1 MKKLNLLIYYIL
13 FIVYEEL
20 IFSYLVYK
28 TFPTSLWLIILF
40 SIPIAVILNLITSV
54 FKPKINK
61 FLTYIITIA
70 FIILF
75 SAQIVYYSMYEA
87 IISFFSMM
95 HGGQITEFM
104 EAIIDVVLRNW
115 YGIALFALPLVIL
128 IVLSKK
134 KVLLFERNSLKEI
147 AIKMTSVVVVHLV
160 ALLCVNFI
168 NTNMM
173 YSNKNLY
180 YNIHIPKVTANRM
193 GLLTTMRLD
202 LQRFIFG
209 FEEKLSVE
217 TSTTP
222 IEEEE
227 NSYNVTYID
236 FDKLIQ
242 NEENNTIKEMH
253 EYFSSQEA
261 SKKNKYTGMFKG
273 KNLIVLVGESFSS
286 LAIREDLTP
295 NLYKLYKEG
304 FQFDNFYTPI
314 FPVSTADGEYITDT
328 SLIPKEG
335 VWSFLKIAGNY
346 MPYSYPNVFEKQGY
360 SSNAYHN
367 HTATYYERDKY
378 IETMGYNSYLAVGT
392 GLEDRMDTSNWPNS
406 DYEMVKT
413 TMDDYIN
420 NEKFMAYYMTV
431 SGHMNY
437 TKIGNMMVYRNWDQV
452 KDLPYSHKAK
462 SYLAANI
469 ELDKAVGELIRRLEE
484 AGKLEDTVIVIS
496 GDHYPYGLTLEEINE
511 LSTFERDDKFEKYR
525 MPFLIWSGSM
535 KEPIKVEKIGS
546 SLDVLPTVLN
556 LFGAEFDSRLLIGR
570 DILSDTEPLVI
581 FSDRS
586 FITDKGKY
594 NAVTGEFIAN
604 EGTTVEEGYVDKINT
619 IIYKKYQMSRLILE
633 NDYYKHIFK
642 TEN

>member
-20 IFSYLVYK
+20 VFSCIIFK
-28 TFPTSLWLIILF
+28 TFPASFGLIILF
-40 SIPIAVILNLITSV
+40 SIPIAIVLNLITSV
-54 FKPKINK
+54 FKPKVNK
-61 FLTYIITIA
+61 IITYIITIA
-70 FIILF
+70 LIIIF
-75 SAQIVYYSMYEA
+75 GAQIVYYSMYEA

-95 HGGQITEFM
+95 HGGQVTEFM
-104 EAIIDVVLRNW
+104 EVIIDVVLRNW
-115 YGIALFALPLVIL
+115 YGILLFIIPLIIL
-128 IVLSKK
+128 IILSKK
-134 KVLLFERNSLKEI
+134 KVITFEKNSIKQI
-147 AIKMTSVVVVHLV
+147 AIKITSVLIIQLI

-168 NTNMM
+168 NTDDM

-180 YNIHIPKVTANRM
+180 YNIHVPKVTANRM

-209 FEEKLSVE
+209 FEEKLSVQ
-217 TSTTP
+217 TNAIP
-222 IEEEE
+222 KEEKD
-227 NSYNVTYID
+227 SYNITYID
-236 FDKLIQ
+236 FDKLIK
-242 NEENNTIKEMH
+242 NEEDNTIKEMH

-261 SKKNKYTGMFKG
+261 SKKNKYTGMFKD

-335 VWSFLKIAGNY
+335 VWSFLRVAGNY
-346 MPYSYPNVFEKQGY
+346 MPYSYANVFEKQGY

-413 TMDDYIN
+413 TVNDYIN

-452 KDLPYSHKAK
+452 KDLPYSNKAK
-462 SYLAANI
+462 GYLAANI
-469 ELDKAVGELIRRLEE
+469 ELDKAVGELLSRLEQ

-496 GDHYPYGLTLEEINE
+496 GDHYPYGLTLGEINE
-511 LSTFERDDKFEKYR
+511 LSTFERDDKFEKFR

-535 KEPIKVEKIGS
+535 KGSIKVEKIGS

-556 LFGAEFDSRLLIGR
+556 LFGAEFDSRLLMGR
-570 DILSDTEPLVI
+570 DILSDSDPIVI

-586 FITDKGKY
+586 FITDKGRY
-594 NAVTGEFIAN
+594 NSLTEQFTPN
-604 EGTTVEEGYVDKINT
+604 EGVTVEEGYVDKINT

-633 NDYYKHIFK
+633 NDYYKHVFK

>member
-20 IFSYLVYK
+20 IFSCLVYK

-115 YGIALFALPLVIL
+115 YGIALFALPLGIL

-217 TSTTP
+217 TSITP

-633 NDYYKHIFK
+633 NDYYKHVFK

>member
-20 IFSYLVYK
+20 IFSCLVYK

-147 AIKMTSVVVVHLV
+147 AIKMTSVVVVHLA

-437 TKIGNMMVYRNWDQV
+437 TKIGNMMVCRNWDQV

>member
-20 IFSYLVYK
+20 VFSCIIFK
-28 TFPTSLWLIILF
+28 TFPASFGLIILF
-40 SIPIAVILNLITSV
+40 SIPIAIVLNLITSV
-54 FKPKINK
+54 FKPKVNK
-61 FLTYIITIA
+61 IITYIITIA
-70 FIILF
+70 LIIIF
-75 SAQIVYYSMYEA
+75 GAQIVYYSMYEA

-95 HGGQITEFM
+95 HGGQVTEFM
-104 EAIIDVVLRNW
+104 EVIIDVVLRNW
-115 YGIALFALPLVIL
+115 YGILLFIIPLIIL
-128 IVLSKK
+128 IILSKK
-134 KVLLFERNSLKEI
+134 KVITFEKNSIKQI
-147 AIKMTSVVVVHLV
+147 AIKITSVLIIQLI

-168 NTNMM
+168 NTDDM

-180 YNIHIPKVTANRM
+180 YNIHVPKVTANRM

-209 FEEKLSVE
+209 FEEKLSVQ
-217 TSTTP
+217 TNAIP
-222 IEEEE
+222 KEEEKD
-227 NSYNVTYID
+227 SYNITYID
-236 FDKLIQ
+236 FDKLIK
-242 NEENNTIKEMH
+242 NEEDNTIKEMH

-261 SKKNKYTGMFKG
+261 SKKNKYTGMFKD

-335 VWSFLKIAGNY
+335 VWSFLRVAGNY
-346 MPYSYPNVFEKQGY
+346 MPYSYANVFEKQGY

-413 TMDDYIN
+413 TVNDYIN

-452 KDLPYSHKAK
+452 KDLPYSNKAK
-462 SYLAANI
+462 GYLAANI
-469 ELDKAVGELIRRLEE
+469 ELDKAVGELLSRLEQ

-496 GDHYPYGLTLEEINE
+496 GDHYPYGLTLGEINE
-511 LSTFERDDKFEKYR
+511 LSTFERDDKFEKFR

-535 KEPIKVEKIGS
+535 KGPIKVEKIGS

-556 LFGAEFDSRLLIGR
+556 LFGAEFDSRLLMGR
-570 DILSDTEPLVI
+570 DILSDSDPIVI

-586 FITDKGKY
+586 FITDKGRY
-594 NAVTGEFIAN
+594 NSLTEQFTPN
-604 EGTTVEEGYVDKINT
+604 EGVTVEEGYVDKINT

-633 NDYYKHIFK
+633 NDYYRKIF
-642 TEN
+642 E

>member
-20 IFSYLVYK
+20 VFSCIIFK
-28 TFPTSLWLIILF
+28 TFPASFGLIILF
-40 SIPIAVILNLITSV
+40 SIPIAIVLNLITSV
-54 FKPKINK
+54 FKPKVNK
-61 FLTYIITIA
+61 IITYIITIA
-70 FIILF
+70 LIIIF
-75 SAQIVYYSMYEA
+75 GAQIVYYSMYEA

-95 HGGQITEFM
+95 HGGQVTEFM
-104 EAIIDVVLRNW
+104 EVIIDVVLRNW
-115 YGIALFALPLVIL
+115 YGILLFIIPLIIL
-128 IVLSKK
+128 IILSKK
-134 KVLLFERNSLKEI
+134 KVITFEKNSIKQI
-147 AIKMTSVVVVHLV
+147 AIKITSVLIIQLV

-168 NTNMM
+168 NTDDM

-180 YNIHIPKVTANRM
+180 YNIHVPKVTANRM

-209 FEEKLSVE
+209 FEEKLSVQ
-217 TSTTP
+217 TNAIP
-222 IEEEE
+222 KEEEKD
-227 NSYNVTYID
+227 SYNITYID
-236 FDKLIQ
+236 FDKLIK
-242 NEENNTIKEMH
+242 NEEDNTIKEMH
-253 EYFSSQEA
+253 KYFSSQEA
-261 SKKNKYTGMFKG
+261 SKKNKYTGMFKN

-335 VWSFLKIAGNY
+335 VWSFLRVAGNY
-346 MPYSYPNVFEKQGY
+346 MPYSYANVFEKQGY

-413 TMDDYIN
+413 TVNDYIN

-452 KDLPYSHKAK
+452 KDLPYSNKAK
-462 SYLAANI
+462 GYLAANI
-469 ELDKAVGELIRRLEE
+469 ELDKAVGELLSRLEQ

-496 GDHYPYGLTLEEINE
+496 GDHYPYGLTLGEINE
-511 LSTFERDDKFEKYR
+511 LSTFERDDKFEKFR

-535 KEPIKVEKIGS
+535 KGSIKVEKIGS

-556 LFGAEFDSRLLIGR
+556 LFGAEFDSRLLMGR
-570 DILSDTEPLVI
+570 DILSDSDPIVI

-586 FITDKGKY
+586 FITDKGRY
-594 NAVTGEFIAN
+594 NSLTEQFTPN
-604 EGTTVEEGYVDKINT
+604 EGVTVEEGYVDKINT

-633 NDYYKHIFK
+633 NDYYRKIF
-642 TEN
+642 E

>member
-20 IFSYLVYK
+20 IFSCLVYK

-217 TSTTP
+217 TSITP

-437 TKIGNMMVYRNWDQV
+437 TKIGNMMVCRNWDQV

-535 KEPIKVEKIGS
+535 KDPIKVEKIGS

>member
-20 IFSYLVYK
+20 VFSCIIFK
-28 TFPTSLWLIILF
+28 TFPASFGLIILF
-40 SIPIAVILNLITSV
+40 SIPIAIVLNLITSV
-54 FKPKINK
+54 FKPKVNK
-61 FLTYIITIA
+61 IITYIITIA
-70 FIILF
+70 LIIIF
-75 SAQIVYYSMYEA
+75 GAQIVYYSMYEA

-95 HGGQITEFM
+95 HGGQVTEFM
-104 EAIIDVVLRNW
+104 EVIIDVVLRNW
-115 YGIALFALPLVIL
+115 YGILLFIIPLIIL
-128 IVLSKK
+128 IILSKK
-134 KVLLFERNSLKEI
+134 KVITFEKNSIKQI
-147 AIKMTSVVVVHLV
+147 AIKITSVLIIQLI

-168 NTNMM
+168 NTDDM

-180 YNIHIPKVTANRM
+180 YNIHVPKVTANRM

-209 FEEKLSVE
+209 FEEKLSVQ
-217 TSTTP
+217 TNAIP
-222 IEEEE
+222 KEEEKD
-227 NSYNVTYID
+227 SYNITYID
-236 FDKLIQ
+236 FDKLIK
-242 NEENNTIKEMH
+242 NEEDNTIKEMH

-261 SKKNKYTGMFKG
+261 SKKNKYTGMFKD

-335 VWSFLKIAGNY
+335 VWSFLRVAGNY
-346 MPYSYPNVFEKQGY
+346 MPYSYANVFEKQGY

-413 TMDDYIN
+413 TVDDYIN

-452 KDLPYSHKAK
+452 KDLPYSNKAK
-462 SYLAANI
+462 GYLAANI
-469 ELDKAVGELIRRLEE
+469 ELDKAVGELLSRLEQ

-496 GDHYPYGLTLEEINE
+496 GDHYPYGLTLGEINE
-511 LSTFERDDKFEKYR
+511 LSTFERDDKFEKFR

-535 KEPIKVEKIGS
+535 KGPIKVEKIGS

-556 LFGAEFDSRLLIGR
+556 LFGAEFDSRLLMGR
-570 DILSDTEPLVI
+570 DILSDSDPIVI

-586 FITDKGKY
+586 FITDKGRY
-594 NAVTGEFIAN
+594 NSLTEQFTPN
-604 EGTTVEEGYVDKINT
+604 EGVTVEEGYVDKINT

-633 NDYYKHIFK
+633 NDYYKHVFK

>member
-20 IFSYLVYK
+20 VFSCIIFK
-28 TFPTSLWLIILF
+28 TFPASFGLIILF
-40 SIPIAVILNLITSV
+40 SIPIAIVLNLITSV
-54 FKPKINK
+54 FKPKVNK
-61 FLTYIITIA
+61 IITYIITIA
-70 FIILF
+70 LIIIF
-75 SAQIVYYSMYEA
+75 GAQIVYYSMYEA

-95 HGGQITEFM
+95 HGGQVTEFM
-104 EAIIDVVLRNW
+104 EVIIDVVLRNW
-115 YGIALFALPLVIL
+115 YGILLFIIPLIIL
-128 IVLSKK
+128 IILSKK
-134 KVLLFERNSLKEI
+134 KVITFEKNSIKQI
-147 AIKMTSVVVVHLV
+147 AIKITSVLIIQLI

-168 NTNMM
+168 NTDDM

-180 YNIHIPKVTANRM
+180 YNIHVPKVTANRM

-209 FEEKLSVE
+209 FEEKLSVQ
-217 TSTTP
+217 TNAIP
-222 IEEEE
+222 KEEEKD
-227 NSYNVTYID
+227 SYNITYID
-236 FDKLIQ
+236 FDKLIK
-242 NEENNTIKEMH
+242 NEEDNTIKEMH
-253 EYFSSQEA
+253 EYFSTQEA
-261 SKKNKYTGMFKG
+261 SKKNKYTGMFKD

-335 VWSFLKIAGNY
+335 VWSFLRVAGNY
-346 MPYSYPNVFEKQGY
+346 MPYSYANVFEKQGY

-413 TMDDYIN
+413 TVDDYIN

-452 KDLPYSHKAK
+452 KDLPYSNKAK
-462 SYLAANI
+462 GYLAANI
-469 ELDKAVGELIRRLEE
+469 ELDKAVGELLSRLEQ

-496 GDHYPYGLTLEEINE
+496 GDHYPYGLTLDEINE
-511 LSTFERDDKFEKYR
+511 LSTFERDDKFEKFR

-535 KEPIKVEKIGS
+535 KGPIKVEKIGS

-556 LFGAEFDSRLLIGR
+556 LFGAEFDSRLLMGR
-570 DILSDTEPLVI
+570 DILSDSDPIVI

-586 FITDKGKY
+586 FITDKGRY
-594 NAVTGEFIAN
+594 NSLTEQFTPN
-604 EGTTVEEGYVDKINT
+604 EGVTIEEGYVDKINT

-633 NDYYKHIFK
+633 NDYYKHVFR